1 MVISNLST
9 DLTGIE
15 PAEMSN
21 LIDTTANGSLCVD
34 YNVHFETGQTGDIE
48 VLATNLKNI
57 PQNTTSSIKLSGL
70 IILSLDFTVTE
81 PISMDIL
88 ELVKGSD
95 EESEGSGSE
104 GSGESEDSGDLLGRS
119 EPTNTE
125 DFQKFLDVIESAS
138 IDYKS
143 SSLPFNFTPP
153 KGSNNTIT
161 IKVDLDGE
169 GTTFEPKVLKFDGDS
184 FAANPS
190 DILNTFPLKP
200 SVQFEIPEGI
210 LGIPRKMDFTAN
222 INLTVKTNGKVAVWE
237 KNAKNGGEE

>member
-1 MVISNLST
+1 MLLLPHGSEPGRNDPGAGGRDGDRAGCRYGIFPDGRGCGRAEELSGRSYRIQSGSGHHAFRT
-9 DLTGIE
+9 R
-15 PAEMSN
+15 
-21 LIDTTANGSLCVD
+21 SLCLQAD
-34 YNVHFETGQTGDIE
+34 LHGRLLRHADRK
-48 VLATNLKNI
+48 A
-57 PQNTTSSIKLSGL
+57 S
-70 IILSLDFTVTE
+70 
-81 PISMDIL
+81 
-88 ELVKGSD
+88 
-95 EESEGSGSE
+95 EE
-104 GSGESEDSGDLLGRS
+104 EDSGDLLGRK
-119 EPTNTE
+119 EATNTE
-125 DFQKFLDVIESAS
+125 DFQKYLDLIESAS
-138 IDYKS
+138 IDYKT